1 MHFSVLSVVHQVIR
15 TLVASMLQHK
25 FTKVRNMKNLHIEH
39 PEDTILTGD
48 LSVLNAFQSDN
59 HYSVK
64 IDGSPAIVWG
74 TDPENG
80 KFFVGT
86 KSVFN
91 KRTPKINYSIQ
102 DIERNHPDFELNSIL
117 IRCFNCLPRIGVEGR
132 VFQGDFIGYGGYR
145 DYKPNAISYTFAEVQ
160 NVGVVVAP
168 HTEYKGTTLKDMN
181 AEPLIEKL
189 DPTMFVQPNAWL
201 GERGATMDIDLMIGF
216 ARQIATL
223 VEFATPS
230 EAKQLK
236 QDLNAY
242 IKDGDEIV
250 AEEFANYQLVRL
262 WLLVESIKTEF
273 MELMRDDFDAE
284 CFIGN
289 QYISGEGYVMA
300 GDHGVFKLV
309 VREVF
314 SYYNFNIIRS

>member
-1 MHFSVLSVVHQVIR
+1 M
-15 TLVASMLQHK
+15 
-25 FTKVRNMKNLHIEH
+25 
-39 PEDTILTGD
+39 
-48 LSVLNAFQSDN
+48 
-59 HYSVK
+59 K

-91 KRTPKINYSIQ
+91 KRTPKVNYSNQ
-102 DIERNHPDFELNSIL
+102 DIERNYGNNFELSSIL
-117 IRCFNCLPRIGVEGR
+117 HRCFNCLPRIGFEGR

-181 AEPLIEKL
+181 AEPLTEKL
-189 DPTMFVQPNAWL
+189 DPTMFVEPSAWISEHGSDRDINL
-201 GERGATMDIDLMIGF
+201 MCNFARSVATM
-216 ARQIATL
+216 
-223 VEFATPS
+223 VEFATPT

-242 IKDGDEIV
+242 IRDGDQVV

-262 WLLVESIKTEF
+262 WLLVKRIKEEY
-273 MELMRDDFDAE
+273 MMHLRDDFDAE

-289 QYISGEGYVMA
+289 EYISGEGYVMSSK
-300 GDHGVFKLV
+300 HGTYKLV
-309 VREVF
+309 DRETF
-314 SYYNFNIIRS
+314 SHYNFNIIR

>member
-1 MHFSVLSVVHQVIR
+1 MHFSVLSVVHLA
-15 TLVASMLQHK
+15 TPTPVASMLQQQ

-39 PEDTILTGD
+39 PEDSILTGD
-48 LSVLNAFQSDN
+48 LSVLDAFQSDN
-59 HYSVK
+59 HFSVK

-117 IRCFNCLPRIGVEGR
+117 IRCFNCLPRIGFEGR

-168 HTEYKGTTLKDMN
+168 HTEYKGTTLKEMN
-181 AEPLIEKL
+181 AEPLTEKL
-189 DPTMFVQPNAWL
+189 DPTMFVEPSAWVSEFGSDRDINL
-201 GERGATMDIDLMIGF
+201 MCNFARSVATM
-216 ARQIATL
+216 
-223 VEFATPS
+223 VEFATPT

-242 IKDGDEIV
+242 IRDGDQVV

-262 WLLVESIKTEF
+262 WLLVKRIKEEY
-273 MELMRDDFDAE
+273 MMHLRDDFDAE

-289 QYISGEGYVMA
+289 EYISGEGYVMSSK
-300 GDHGVFKLV
+300 HGTYKLV
-309 VREVF
+309 DRETF
-314 SYYNFNIIRS
+314 SHYNFNIIR

>member
-1 MHFSVLSVVHQVIR
+1 
-15 TLVASMLQHK
+15 
-25 FTKVRNMKNLHIEH
+25 MKNLHLEH

-48 LSVLNAFQSDN
+48 LSVLRAFESEN

-91 KRTPKINYSIQ
+91 KRTPKINYTVQ
-102 DIERNHPDFELNSIL
+102 DIERNHKDFGLQSIL
-117 IRCFNCLPRIGVEGR
+117 IRCLHCLPRIGFEGR
-132 VFQGDFIGYGGYR
+132 VFQGDFIGFGGYR

-168 HTEYKGTTLKDMN
+168 HTEYKGNTIQSMN

-189 DPTMFVQPNAWL
+189 DPTMFVQPDAWL
-201 GERGATMDIDLMIGF
+201 GEQGATIDINLMINF
-216 ARQIATL
+216 ARQMSTL
-223 VEFATPS
+223 VEFATPK

-242 IKDGDEIV
+242 IRDGEQVV

-262 WLLVESIKTEF
+262 WLLVESIKTEY
-273 MELMRDDFDAE
+273 MELMRDDFNAE

-289 QYISGEGYVMA
+289 EYISGEGYVMHSK
-300 GDHGVFKLV
+300 HGTYKLV
-309 VREVF
+309 DRQTF
-314 SYYNFNIIRS
+314 SRYNFNIIR

>member
-1 MHFSVLSVVHQVIR
+1 
-15 TLVASMLQHK
+15 
-25 FTKVRNMKNLHIEH
+25 MKNLHLEH

-48 LSVLNAFQSDN
+48 LSVLDAFQSDN

-91 KRTPKINYSIQ
+91 KRTPKVNYSIQ
-102 DIERNHPDFELNSIL
+102 DIERNHPDFELQSIL
-117 IRCFNCLPRIGVEGR
+117 IRCLNCLPRTEKVL
-132 VFQGDFIGYGGYR
+132 QGDFIGFGGYR
-145 DYKPNAISYTFAEVQ
+145 DYKPNVVSYSFDRVM
-160 NVGVVVAP
+160 NGGVVVAP
-168 HTEYKGTTLKDMN
+168 HTYYTGSTLKDMN
-181 AEPLIEKL
+181 AKPLS
-189 DPTMFVQPNAWL
+189 FVL
-201 GERGATMDIDLMIGF
+201 LSGRGADFIQPDAWISDKGATIDIDLMIGF

-223 VEFATPS
+223 VDFATPK

-242 IKDGDEIV
+242 IRDGDEVV

-273 MELMRDDFDAE
+273 MELMRDNFKCDCWLGE
-284 CFIGN
+284 K
-289 QYISGEGYVMA
+289 YINGEGYVMA
-300 GDHGVFKLV
+300 GSHGTYKLV
-309 VREVF
+309 DRETF
-314 SYYNFNIIRS
+314 SYYNFNVIR

>member
-1 MHFSVLSVVHQVIR
+1 
-15 TLVASMLQHK
+15 
-25 FTKVRNMKNLHIEH
+25 MKNLHIEH

-48 LSVLNAFQSDN
+48 LSVLDAFSSDN

-74 TDPENG
+74 TNPENG

-91 KRTPKINYSIQ
+91 KRTPKINYTAE
-102 DIERNHPDFELNSIL
+102 DVCNNHPDFELQSIL
-117 IRCFNCLPRIGVEGR
+117 IRCLNCLPHTDR
-132 VFQGDFIGYGGYR
+132 VLQGDFIGFGGYR
-145 DYKPNAISYTFAEVQ
+145 DYKPNAISYTLAEVQ
-160 NVGVVVAP
+160 NTGVVVAP
-168 HTEYKGTTLKDMN
+168 HTEYTGETMKTMT
-181 AEPLIEKL
+181 AAPLTDKL
-189 DPTMFVQPNAWL
+189 GEGFIQPTAWL

-216 ARQIATL
+216 ARQMATL

-273 MELMRDDFDAE
+273 LELMRDDFDAE
-284 CFIGN
+284 CFLGN
-289 QYISGEGYVMA
+289 QYISGEGYVMT
-300 GDHGVFKLV
+300 GEHGIYKLV
-309 VREVF
+309 DRETF
-314 SYYNFNIIRS
+314 SHYNFNIIRS

>member
-1 MHFSVLSVVHQVIR
+1 
-15 TLVASMLQHK
+15 
-25 FTKVRNMKNLHIEH
+25 MKNKHIEH

-48 LSVLNAFQSDN
+48 LSVLDAFSSEN

-91 KRTPKINYSIQ
+91 KRTPKVNYTVQ
-102 DIERNHPDFELNSIL
+102 DIERNHQDFGLQSIL
-117 IRCFNCLPRIGVEGR
+117 IRCLHCLPRIGFEGR
-132 VFQGDFIGYGGYR
+132 VFQGDFIGFGGYR

-189 DPTMFVQPNAWL
+189 DPTMFVQPDAWL
-201 GERGATMDIDLMIGF
+201 SELGADKDIPQLIGF
-216 ARQIATL
+216 ARQMATL
-223 VEFATPS
+223 VDFATPT

-242 IKDGDEIV
+242 IRDGDEVV

-262 WLLVESIKTEF
+262 WLLVKSIKEQF
-273 MELMRDDFDAE
+273 MYLMRDDFDAE

-300 GDHGVFKLV
+300 GDHGTYKLIN
-309 VREVF
+309 REVF
-314 SYYNFNIIRS
+314 SHYNFNIIRS

>member
-1 MHFSVLSVVHQVIR
+1 
-15 TLVASMLQHK
+15 
-25 FTKVRNMKNLHIEH
+25 MKNLHIEH
-39 PEDTILTGD
+39 PEDTILTGN
-48 LSVLNAFQSDN
+48 LSVLDAFQSDN

-91 KRTPKINYSIQ
+91 KRTPKVNYSIQ
-102 DIERNHPDFELNSIL
+102 DIERNHPDFELNTIL
-117 IRCFNCLPRIGVEGR
+117 IRCFNCLPRIGFEGR
-132 VFQGDFIGYGGYR
+132 VFQGDFIGFGGYR

-181 AEPLIEKL
+181 AEPLTEKL
-189 DPTMFVQPNAWL
+189 DPTMFVEPSAWISEHGSDRDINL
-201 GERGATMDIDLMIGF
+201 MCNFARSVATM
-216 ARQIATL
+216 
-223 VEFATPS
+223 VEFATPT

-242 IKDGDEIV
+242 IRDGDQVV

-262 WLLVESIKTEF
+262 WLLVKRIKEEY
-273 MELMRDDFDAE
+273 MMHLRDDFDAE

-289 QYISGEGYVMA
+289 EYISGEGYVMSSK
-300 GDHGVFKLV
+300 HGTYKLV
-309 VREVF
+309 DRETF
-314 SYYNFNIIRS
+314 SHYNFNIIR

>member
-1 MHFSVLSVVHQVIR
+1 
-15 TLVASMLQHK
+15 
-25 FTKVRNMKNLHIEH
+25 MKNLHIEH

-74 TDPENG
+74 TNPENG

-91 KRTPKINYSIQ
+91 KRTPKINYTAE
-102 DIERNHPDFELNSIL
+102 DVCNNHPDFELQSIL
-117 IRCFNCLPRIGVEGR
+117 IRCLNCLPHTDR
-132 VFQGDFIGYGGYR
+132 VLQGDFIGFGGYR
-145 DYKPNAISYTFAEVQ
+145 DYKPNAISYTLAEVQ
-160 NVGVVVAP
+160 NTGVVVAP
-168 HTEYKGTTLKDMN
+168 HTEYTGETMKTMT
-181 AEPLIEKL
+181 AAPLTDKL
-189 DPTMFVQPNAWL
+189 GEGFIQPDAWL
-201 GERGATMDIDLMIGF
+201 SDLGADKDISQLIAF
-216 ARQIATL
+216 ARQMATL
-223 VEFATPS
+223 VDFATPK

-242 IKDGDEIV
+242 IRDGDEVV

-262 WLLVESIKTEF
+262 WLLVKSIKEQF
-273 MELMRDDFDAE
+273 MYLMRDDFDAE

-289 QYISGEGYVMA
+289 EYISGEGYVMA
-300 GDHGVFKLV
+300 GDHGTYKLV
-309 VREVF
+309 DRETF
-314 SYYNFNIIRS
+314 SHYNFNIIRS

>member
-1 MHFSVLSVVHQVIR
+1 
-15 TLVASMLQHK
+15 
-25 FTKVRNMKNLHIEH
+25 MKNLHIEH
-39 PEDTILTGD
+39 PEDSILTGD
-48 LSVLNAFQSDN
+48 LSVLRAFESEN

-74 TDPENG
+74 TNPDNG

-91 KRTPKINYSIQ
+91 KRTPKVNYTVQ
-102 DIERNHPDFELNSIL
+102 DIEKNHQDFGLQSIL
-117 IRCFNCLPRIGVEGR
+117 IRCLHCLPRIGFEGR
-132 VFQGDFIGYGGYR
+132 VFQGDFIGFGGYR

-181 AEPLIEKL
+181 AEPLTEKL
-189 DPTMFVQPNAWL
+189 DPTMFVQPNAWISEFGSDRDINL
-201 GERGATMDIDLMIGF
+201 MCNFARSVATM
-216 ARQIATL
+216 
-223 VEFATPS
+223 VEFATPT

-236 QDLNAY
+236 QDFNAY
-242 IKDGDEIV
+242 IRDGDQVV

-262 WLLVESIKTEF
+262 WLLVKRIKEEY
-273 MELMRDDFDAE
+273 MMHMRDDFDAE
-284 CFIGN
+284 CFLGN
-289 QYISGEGYVMA
+289 EYISGEGYVMSSK
-300 GDHGVFKLV
+300 HGTYKLV
-309 VREVF
+309 DRDTF

>member
-1 MHFSVLSVVHQVIR
+1 
-15 TLVASMLQHK
+15 MLNK
-25 FTKVRNMKNLHIEH
+25 HIEH

-48 LSVLNAFQSDN
+48 LSVLDAFTADN

-80 KFFVGT
+80 KFFIGT

-91 KRTPKINYSIQ
+91 KRTPKVNYSIQ

-117 IRCFNCLPRIGVEGR
+117 IRCFNCLPRIGFEGR
-132 VFQGDFIGYGGYR
+132 VFQGDFIGFGGYR
-145 DYKPNAISYTFAEVQ
+145 DYKPNAISYTFDTVQ

-189 DPTMFVQPNAWL
+189 DPTMFVQPSAWISDYKGNAMNI
-201 GERGATMDIDLMIGF
+201 EMMVGF
-216 ARQIATL
+216 ARQMATL
-223 VEFATPS
+223 VDFATPK
-230 EAKQLK
+230 EAELLK
-236 QDLNAY
+236 KDLNAY
-242 IKDGDEIV
+242 IRDGEEVI

-262 WLLVESIKTEF
+262 WCLVENIKTEY
-273 MELMRDDFDAE
+273 MKLMRDDFKCD
-284 CFIGN
+284 CFLGN
-289 QYISGEGYVMA
+289 EYVDGEGYVMHSK
-300 GDHGVFKLV
+300 HGVYKLV
-309 VREVF
+309 NRWVF
-314 SYYNFNIIRS
+314 SHYNFNIIRS

>member
-1 MHFSVLSVVHQVIR
+1 
-15 TLVASMLQHK
+15 
-25 FTKVRNMKNLHIEH
+25 MKNKHLEH

-48 LSVLNAFQSDN
+48 LSVLDAFQSDN

-91 KRTPKINYSIQ
+91 KRTPKVNYTTE
-102 DIERNHPDFELNSIL
+102 DICNNHPDFELQSIL
-117 IRCFNCLPRIGVEGR
+117 IRCLNCLPRIGFEGR
-132 VFQGDFIGYGGYR
+132 VFQGDFIGFGGYR

-168 HTEYKGTTLKDMN
+168 HTEYKGATLKDMN

-189 DPTMFVQPNAWL
+189 DPTMFVQPDAWITDKEAL
-201 GERGATMDIDLMIGF
+201 MPVMDIDMMIGF
-216 ARQIATL
+216 ARQMATM
-223 VEFATPS
+223 VDFVDEK
-230 EAKQLK
+230 EAIQLK
-236 QDLNAY
+236 KDLNAY
-242 IKDGDEIV
+242 IRDGDEIV

-262 WLLVESIKTEF
+262 WLLVKSIKEQF
-273 MELMRDDFDAE
+273 MLRMRDNFDAE

-289 QYISGEGYVMA
+289 EYISGEGYVMA
-300 GDHGVFKLV
+300 GEHGTYKLV
-309 VREVF
+309 DREVF
-314 SYYNFNIIRS
+314 SHYNFNIIRS